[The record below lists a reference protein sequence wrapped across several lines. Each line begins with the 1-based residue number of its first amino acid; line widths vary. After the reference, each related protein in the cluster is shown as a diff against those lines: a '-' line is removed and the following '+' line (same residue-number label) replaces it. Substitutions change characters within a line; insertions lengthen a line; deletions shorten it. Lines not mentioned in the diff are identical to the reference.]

1 MKATNAVE
9 VIDLTRYYGSLPA
22 VDCVS
27 FRVRRGEMFG
37 FLGPNGAGKTTTIR
51 MLTTLLEP
59 TSGTIRIDG
68 LDVAGHPVEVRT
80 HLGVVPEA
88 SNVYTE
94 LSATENLHFSGQ
106 LYRMDRARRRRR
118 ASELLDRFGLASRA
132 HVKVAELSKGMRR
145 RLTVAMALMH
155 EPTLLF
161 LDEPISG
168 LDVESARALKEM
180 VRELNER
187 GATIFLTTH
196 QIEVA
201 NELCQ
206 RVAII
211 HKGRIATVGTP
222 ETLKSSIDS
231 VQAVEVVFAGERV
244 GDISLAGLSH
254 VTGEVVTGNR
264 FRLFTDS
271 PGEVIPQVV
280 DFARRSRLR
289 LGSLNTLGPSL
300 EDVFVRITG
309 GELGKGSDAARG
321 SADPEGK
328 RRRQA

>member
-1 MKATNAVE
+1 LRASDAVE
-9 VIDLTRYYGSLPA
+9 ATDLTRYYGDLLA
-22 VDCVS
+22 VDRIS
-27 FRVRRGEMFG
+27 FRVRRGEIFG

-68 LDVAGHPVEVRT
+68 VDVARDTVEARM
-80 HLGVVPEA
+80 HLGVVPEV

-106 LYRMDRARRRRR
+106 LYRMGRARRRRR
-118 ASELLDRFGLASRA
+118 AGELLERFGLASRA
-132 HVKVAELSKGMRR
+132 HARAADLSKGMRR
-145 RLTVAMALMH
+145 RLTLAMALMH

-168 LDVESARALKEM
+168 LDVESARALKDM
-180 VRELNER
+180 VRDLNGR

-201 NELCQ
+201 NELCH

-211 HKGRIATVGTP
+211 HKGRIATIGTP
-222 ETLKSSIDS
+222 EALKSSIDS
-231 VQAVEVVFAGERV
+231 VQAVEVVFAGEHV
-244 GDISLAGLSH
+244 GNVSLAGLSH
-254 VTGEVVTGNR
+254 ISKEVVTGNR

-280 DFARRSRLR
+280 DFARRNR
-289 LGSLNTLGPSL
+289 LGLASLNTLGPSL

-309 GELGKGSDAARG
+309 GQLGKGSDAARG